1 MNSPQ
6 HPEGIALQVRE
17 ALAEDVG
24 DGDLTA
30 MLVDANQVFTATLIS
45 REPAIVCGG
54 PWITAVFKQ
63 LDPSIEVEFLL
74 QDSEPITAMQTW
86 CTVKG
91 PARTLLTG
99 ERTALNFAQALSGTA
114 TATRAMIDQIAGTRA
129 QLLDTRKTL
138 PGMRAAQKYAVRCGG
153 GVNHRMGLYDGI
165 LVKENHIRAA
175 GSIANAIDLA
185 LKNPKGVAL
194 VEIEVENLSEFSQAL
209 DAGAKRILLDNF
221 SNTDLAKAVALN
233 NGQVELEASGNVNL
247 QTIKAIAGTGV
258 NFISCGQITKDIKA
272 IDLSLQFST

>member
-1 MNSPQ
+1 
-6 HPEGIALQVRE
+6 
-17 ALAEDVG
+17 
-24 DGDLTA
+24 
-30 MLVDANQVFTATLIS
+30 
-45 REPAIVCGG
+45 
-54 PWITAVFKQ
+54 
-63 LDPSIEVEFLL
+63 
-74 QDSEPITAMQTW
+74 
-86 CTVKG
+86 
-91 PARTLLTG
+91 
-99 ERTALNFAQALSGTA
+99 
-114 TATRAMIDQIAGTRA
+114 MIDQITGTRA

-194 VEIEVENLSEFSQAL
+194 VEIEVENISEFSQAL

-221 SNTDLAKAVALN
+221 SNTDLEKAVALN

>member
-1 MNSPQ
+1 
-6 HPEGIALQVRE
+6 
-17 ALAEDVG
+17 
-24 DGDLTA
+24 
-30 MLVDANQVFTATLIS
+30 
-45 REPAIVCGG
+45 
-54 PWITAVFKQ
+54 
-63 LDPSIEVEFLL
+63 
-74 QDSEPITAMQTW
+74 
-86 CTVKG
+86 
-91 PARTLLTG
+91 
-99 ERTALNFAQALSGTA
+99 
-114 TATRAMIDQIAGTRA
+114 MIDQIAGTRA

-221 SNTDLAKAVALN
+221 SNTDLEKAVALN

-247 QTIKAIAGTGV
+247 QTIGAIADTGV
-258 NFISCGQITKDIKA
+258 NFISCG
-272 IDLSLQFST
+272 